1 MRGAALPFFLLQEKF
16 KYTSCSTTVEMST
29 FEFQPIIDLLA
40 AVLPIL
46 VAVSIIGALLKV
58 FSKLTV

>member
-1 MRGAALPFFLLQEKF
+1 VRGAALPFFLLQEKL
-16 KYTSCSTTVEMST
+16 KYTSCSTTAEMSFDFT
-29 FEFQPIIDLLA
+29 PIIDLLA

-58 FSKLTV
+58 FGKLTV